1 MSVVLALGVGLVA
14 SLALAE
20 ALSIAPGGYIVPGY
34 IALNLNHP
42 GRVLA
47 TIGVAI
53 ATLLVMRVVA
63 RFVIL
68 YGMRRFVLFLL
79 AGFLLGLAY
88 SALIEHVNQD
98 PLEAVGF
105 VVPGLI
111 ALWMER
117 QGAIVTLG
125 SLSAVAVVA
134 RLVLLLVARI

>member
-1 MSVVLALGVGLVA
+1 VSVVLALGVGLAA

-42 GRVLA
+42 GRVIA

-53 ATLLVMRVVA
+53 ATLVVMKVVSQ
-63 RFVIL
+63 FVIL

-79 AGFLLGLAY
+79 VGFLLGLSYA
-88 SALIEHVNQD
+88 ALISRVHDD
-98 PLEAVGF
+98 PIEAIGF

-111 ALWMER
+111 ALWMDK

-125 SLSAVAVVA
+125 SMTAAAVVA
-134 RLVLLLVARI
+134 RLALLLVVRV

>member
-1 MSVVLALGVGLVA
+1 MSVVLALGVGLGA

-47 TIGVAI
+47 TVGVAV
-53 ATLLVMRVVA
+53 ATLLVMKVISQ
-63 RFVIL
+63 FVIL

-79 AGFLLGLAY
+79 VGFLLGLAY
-88 SALIEHVNQD
+88 AGLASRVHDDPIE
-98 PLEAVGF
+98 AIGF

-111 ALWMER
+111 ALWMDK

-125 SLSAVAVVA
+125 SMTAAAVVA
-134 RLVLLLVARI
+134 RLALLLVARV